1 MNIYEIRDE
10 CRANLNKY
18 TREAF
23 EAIPTIKHPH
33 ILDLGCGTGV
43 PTLEMAGLT
52 DGKIVAVDANQES
65 LDVFRKKIDI
75 LNLNNRISI
84 IQNSVFNVAL
94 PEIHYDIILAE
105 GILHIIGFEKGLRT
119 FTRLLKSNGHFMIHD
134 EASNKKRKL
143 KVIAKY
149 GYELVKFFILD
160 EKIWWNE
167 YYGFM
172 EKKIMDLEK
181 TYTDTSK
188 SETLFKPLK
197 HEIAIFRKDPKS
209 CRSIYYVLK
218 KRLDE

>member
-23 EAIPTIKHPH
+23 KAIPAIEHPH

-43 PTLEMAGLT
+43 PTIEMAGLT

-75 LNLNNRISI
+75 LNLNDRISI
-84 IQNSVFNVAL
+84 VQNSVINTHLFEN
-94 PEIHYDIILAE
+94 HYDIIMAE
-105 GILHIIGFEKGLRT
+105 GILHIIGFENGLRI
-119 FTRLLKSNGHFMIHD
+119 FTRLLQSSGYFMIHD
-134 EASNKKRKL
+134 EYHNEKRKL

-181 TYTDTSK
+181 TYTVTSK
-188 SETLFKPLK
+188 SEALFKPLK
-197 HEIAIFRKDPKS
+197 QEIAIFRNDPKS

-218 KRLDE
+218 KR